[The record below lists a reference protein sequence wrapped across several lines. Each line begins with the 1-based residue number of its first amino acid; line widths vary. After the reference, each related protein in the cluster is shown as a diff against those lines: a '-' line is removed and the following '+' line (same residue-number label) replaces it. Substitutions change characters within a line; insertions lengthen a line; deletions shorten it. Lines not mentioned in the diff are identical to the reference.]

1 VQANKRGNKLRMARR
16 AGVAEG
22 SQAGSAADAG
32 LERSRNLLIALLFF
46 GTIINYVDR
55 QVLSLLKPTI
65 SAEYGWGDAEFAH
78 FASASQLAA
87 AAALLFVGWLIDR
100 FGVRL
105 AYGAAVALW
114 SVAGMA
120 HAVAGSV
127 TQFVTARVVLVA
139 AEAVNTPA
147 AVKAAAQ
154 YLPLKRRTMAAGIVN
169 TAPNLGNII
178 APLTVVPFAVAFGWK
193 AAFLVTGALGFVW
206 LAFWIAGTR
215 RLTPVP
221 RADGASAGRGYG
233 AALAD
238 RKTWAIAG
246 AKAITDMFWWF
257 FTFWLPD
264 LFHKVFNLSQSELV
278 GPTALA
284 FTLAALGA
292 LTAGKLFGVLLGTGR
307 SVNAARKTGMLLYA
321 LIILPIPLALTADS
335 AWTAAAIIGMA
346 LFAHQGFSTNIF
358 GFAADAVPAQRV
370 ATVMAI
376 GAIAGNVA
384 GFGIQEATGRLLT
397 GGYGYAPLFYVAAV
411 AYLAALAWIHL
422 LVPRIVAED
431 EASA

>member
-1 VQANKRGNKLRMARR
+1 MTDGDNASGALAGGVQAASEEDERAIART
-16 AGVAEG
+16 
-22 SQAGSAADAG
+22 
-32 LERSRNLLIALLFF
+32 RNWLIALLFF

-87 AAALLFVGWLIDR
+87 AGALLFVGWIIDR
-100 FGVRL
+100 FGVKL

-120 HAVAGSV
+120 HAVAATVS
-127 TQFVTARVVLVA
+127 QFVTARVALVA
-139 AEAVNTPA
+139 FEAVNTPA
-147 AVKAAAQ
+147 AVKAAAE
-154 YLPLKRRTMAAGIVN
+154 YLPIRQRTMGMGIVN
-169 TAPNLGNII
+169 TAPNIGNIL
-178 APLTVVPFAVAFGWK
+178 APLTVVPFAVIYGWK
-193 AAFLVTGALGFVW
+193 AAFIVTGLLGFVW
-206 LAFWIAGTR
+206 LAAWIWGTR
-215 RLTPVP
+215 DLRPLPRAARPEGTPV
-221 RADGASAGRGYG
+221 RSSYSEAF
-233 AALAD
+233 AD

-264 LFHKVFNLSQSELV
+264 LFNKVFNLSQTELV

-284 FTLAALGA
+284 FSMAAVGA
-292 LTAGKLFGVLLGTGR
+292 LTAGKLFGVLLGKGR
-307 SVNAARKTGMLLYA
+307 SVNAARKTSMLLYG
-321 LIILPIPLALTADS
+321 LIILPIPLALTVDS
-335 AWTAAAIIGMA
+335 AWTAAAIIGLG

-358 GFAADAVPAQRV
+358 GFAADAIPARRV

-384 GFGIQEATGRLLT
+384 GFGIQEATGALLT
-397 GGYGYAPLFYVAAV
+397 SGIGYAPLFWAAAV
-411 AYLAALAWIHL
+411 AYLTALAWIHL
-422 LVPRIVAED
+422 LVPKIVAED
-431 EASA
+431 EGQ

>member
-1 VQANKRGNKLRMARR
+1 MAAEDRSLDSSAPPDAREDPSLVRVRR
-16 AGVAEG
+16 W
-22 SQAGSAADAG
+22 
-32 LERSRNLLIALLFF
+32 LIALLFF

-87 AAALLFVGWLIDR
+87 AAALLFVGWIIDR

-120 HAVAGSV
+120 HAVAATV
-127 TQFVTARVVLVA
+127 TQFVTARVALVA
-139 AEAVNTPA
+139 FEAVNTPA
-147 AVKAAAQ
+147 AVKAAAE
-154 YLPLKRRTMAAGIVN
+154 YLPIRQRTAGLGIVN
-169 TAPNLGNII
+169 TAPNIGNIL
-178 APLTVVPFAVAFGWK
+178 APLTVVPFAVAFGWQ
-193 AAFLVTGALGFVW
+193 AAFIVTGLLGFVW
-206 LAFWIAGTR
+206 LAFWIAGTAKLR
-215 RLTPVP
+215 PLP
-221 RADGASAGRGYG
+221 RAAAAAGAPVRSSYAE
-233 AALAD
+233 ALPD

-264 LFHKVFNLSQSELV
+264 LFNKVFKLSQSELI

-307 SVNAARKTGMLLYA
+307 TVNSARKTGMLLFA
-321 LIILPIPLALTADS
+321 CVIVPIPLALTVES
-335 AWTAAAIIGMA
+335 AWTAAAIIGMG

-358 GFAADAVPAQRV
+358 GFAADAIPARRV

-384 GFGIQEATGRLLT
+384 GFGIQEATGALLT
-397 GGYGYAPLFYVAAV
+397 SGIGYAPLFWAAAG
-411 AYLAALAWIHL
+411 AYLLALGWIHL
-422 LVPRIVAED
+422 LVPKIVAED
-431 EASA
+431 ETL

>member
-1 VQANKRGNKLRMARR
+1 MTGGDNTIERAEAANERTVART
-16 AGVAEG
+16 
-22 SQAGSAADAG
+22 
-32 LERSRNLLIALLFF
+32 RNLLIALLFF

-87 AAALLFVGWLIDR
+87 AAALLFVGWIIDR
-100 FGVRL
+100 FGVKL
-105 AYGAAVALW
+105 AYGAAVVLW

-120 HAVAGSV
+120 HAVATSV
-127 TQFVTARVVLVA
+127 TQFVTARVALVA
-139 AEAVNTPA
+139 FEAVNTPA
-147 AVKAAAQ
+147 AVKASAE
-154 YLPLKRRTMAAGIVN
+154 YLPLRQRTMGMGIIN
-169 TAPNLGNII
+169 TAPNLGNIL

-193 AAFLVTGALGFVW
+193 AAFIVTGLLGFVW
-206 LAFWIAGTR
+206 LAFWIVGTK
-215 RLTPVP
+215 RLRPLP
-221 RADGASAGRGYG
+221 RAAASDSGPVRSSYG
-233 AALAD
+233 EALSD

-264 LFHKVFNLSQSELV
+264 LFNKVFKLSQSELV

-284 FTLAALGA
+284 FAMAAVGA
-292 LTAGKLFGVLLGTGR
+292 LTAGKLFGVLLGKGR
-307 SVNAARKTGMLLYA
+307 TVNSARKSGMLLYA
-321 LIILPIPLALTADS
+321 LAVLPIPLALTVDS
-335 AWTAAAIIGMA
+335 AWTASAIIGLG

-358 GFAADAVPAQRV
+358 GFAADAIPARRV

-384 GFGIQEATGRLLT
+384 GFGIQEVTGALLT
-397 GGYGYAPLFYVAAV
+397 NGIGYAPLFAGASV
-411 AYLAALAWIHL
+411 AYLLALGWVHL

-431 EASA
+431 DPSA

>member
-1 VQANKRGNKLRMARR
+1 MKRRNKAR
-16 AGVAEG
+16 AGKGADLAQGEPT
-22 SQAGSAADAG
+22 ATADAG

-65 SAEYGWGDAEFAH
+65 SAEYGWGDAQFAH

-87 AAALLFVGWLIDR
+87 AAALLFVGWLIDK

-127 TQFVTARVVLVA
+127 TQFVAARVVLVA

-154 YLPLKRRTMAAGIVN
+154 FLPLKRRTMAAGIVN

-206 LAFWIAGTR
+206 LAFWIVGTR

-221 RADGASAGRGYG
+221 RAAPAIGTGGYR

-264 LFHKVFNLSQSELV
+264 LFHKVFSLSQEQLV

-292 LTAGKLFGVLLGTGR
+292 LTAGKLFGVLLAGR

-358 GFAADAVPAQRV
+358 GFAADAIPAQRV

-376 GAIAGNVA
+376 GAIAGNLA

-397 GGYGYAPLFYVAAV
+397 GGYGYAPLFWVASG

-422 LVPRIVAED
+422 LVPKIVAED
-431 EASA
+431 EGAG

>member
-1 VQANKRGNKLRMARR
+1 MSDGDNANGAPAGGVQAASEADERAIART
-16 AGVAEG
+16 
-22 SQAGSAADAG
+22 
-32 LERSRNLLIALLFF
+32 RNWLIALLFF

-87 AAALLFVGWLIDR
+87 AGALLFVGWIIDR
-100 FGVRL
+100 FGVKL

-120 HAVAGSV
+120 HAVAATVS
-127 TQFVTARVVLVA
+127 QFVTARVALVA
-139 AEAVNTPA
+139 FEAVNTPA
-147 AVKAAAQ
+147 AVKAAAE
-154 YLPLKRRTMAAGIVN
+154 YLPIRQRTMGMGIVN
-169 TAPNLGNII
+169 TAPNIGNIL
-178 APLTVVPFAVAFGWK
+178 APLTVVPFAVIYGWK
-193 AAFLVTGALGFVW
+193 AAFIVTGLLGFVW
-206 LAFWIAGTR
+206 LAAWIWGTR
-215 RLTPVP
+215 DLRPLPRAARPEGTPV
-221 RADGASAGRGYG
+221 RSSYSEAF
-233 AALAD
+233 AD

-264 LFHKVFNLSQSELV
+264 LFNKVFNLSQTELV

-284 FTLAALGA
+284 FSMAAVGA
-292 LTAGKLFGVLLGTGR
+292 LTAGKLFGVLLGKGR
-307 SVNAARKTGMLLYA
+307 SVNAARKTSMLLYG
-321 LIILPIPLALTADS
+321 LIILPIPLALTVDS
-335 AWTAAAIIGMA
+335 AWTAAAIIGLG

-358 GFAADAVPAQRV
+358 GFAADAIPARRV

-384 GFGIQEATGRLLT
+384 GFGIQEATGALLT
-397 GGYGYAPLFYVAAV
+397 SGIGYAPLFWAAAV
-411 AYLAALAWIHL
+411 AYLTALAWIHL
-422 LVPRIVAED
+422 LVPKIVAED
-431 EASA
+431 EGQ

>member
-1 VQANKRGNKLRMARR
+1 MTDAPANPSARL
-16 AGVAEG
+16 APSEAERIL
-22 SQAGSAADAG
+22 A
-32 LERSRNLLIALLFF
+32 RSRKWLIALLFF

-87 AAALLFVGWLIDR
+87 AGALLFVGWLIDR

-105 AYGAAVALW
+105 AYGTAVGLWSLAGIAHAFAATVGQFVAARVAL
-114 SVAGMA
+114 VA
-120 HAVAGSV
+120 V
-127 TQFVTARVVLVA
+127 
-139 AEAVNTPA
+139 EAVNTPA

-154 YLPLKRRTMAAGIVN
+154 YLPIKQRSMAVGIVN
-169 TAPNLGNII
+169 TAPNLGNIL
-178 APLTVVPFAVAFGWK
+178 APLTVVPFAVVFGWK
-193 AAFLVTGALGFVW
+193 AAFIVTGLLGFVW

-215 RLTPVP
+215 RLRALP
-221 RADGASAGRGYG
+221 RAEAPGEGPARSSYG
-233 AALAD
+233 EALAD
-238 RKTWAIAG
+238 RKTWAIMG

-264 LFHKVFNLSQSELV
+264 LFNKVFHLSQSELV

-284 FTLAALGA
+284 FSLAALGA
-292 LTAGKLFGVLLGTGR
+292 LTSGKLFGVLLDGR
-307 SVNAARKTGMLLYA
+307 SVNAARKTSMLLYA
-321 LIILPIPLALTADS
+321 LVILPIPLALTVDS
-335 AWTAAAIIGMA
+335 AWTAAALIGLG

-358 GFAADAVPAQRV
+358 GFAADAIPARRV
-370 ATVMAI
+370 ATVMAL
-376 GAIAGNVA
+376 GAVAGNVA

-397 GGYGYAPLFYVAAV
+397 NGIGYAPLFWVAAF
-411 AYLAALAWIHL
+411 AYLAALGWIHL

-431 EASA
+431 GDQPG

>member
-1 VQANKRGNKLRMARR
+1 MEAEQR
-16 AGVAEG
+16 AASGYEDE
-22 SQAGSAADAG
+22 AADPVLA
-32 LERSRNLLIALLFF
+32 RTRRLLIALLFF

-87 AAALLFVGWLIDR
+87 AAALLFVGWIIDR

-105 AYGAAVALW
+105 AYGAAVAFW

-120 HAVAGSV
+120 HAVAATVG
-127 TQFVTARVVLVA
+127 QFVAARVALVA
-139 AEAVNTPA
+139 FEAVNTPA
-147 AVKAAAQ
+147 AVKAAAE
-154 YLPLKRRTMAAGIVN
+154 YLPIRQRTLGLGIIN
-169 TAPNLGNII
+169 TAPNIGNIL

-193 AAFLVTGALGFVW
+193 AAFIVTGLLGFVW
-206 LAFWIAGTR
+206 LAFWIAGTT
-215 RLTPVP
+215 RLRPLP
-221 RADGASAGRGYG
+221 RAAKAEAEPGAPVRSSYG
-233 AALAD
+233 EAMGD

-264 LFHKVFNLSQSELV
+264 LFNKVFKLSQSELV

-284 FTLAALGA
+284 FAMAALGA
-292 LTAGKLFGVLLGTGR
+292 LFAGKLFAWLLGAGR
-307 SVNAARKTGMLLYA
+307 SVNAARKTGMLLFA
-321 LIILPIPLALTADS
+321 CAVVPIPLALTVDS
-335 AWTAAAIIGMA
+335 AWTAAAIIGLG
-346 LFAHQGFSTNIF
+346 LFAHQGFATNIF
-358 GFAADAVPAQRV
+358 GFAADAVPARRV

-384 GFGIQEATGRLLT
+384 GFGIQEATGALLT
-397 GGYGYAPLFYVAAV
+397 SGVGYAPLFWAAAG
-411 AYLAALAWIHL
+411 AYLAALLWVHL

-431 EASA
+431 ETTA